1 MSTWTAVAFV
11 GTSVGIYSNG
21 TPAGAGIAVVIA
33 LSVILAALY
42 VLERSG
48 NQRPSI
54 RRVLIA
60 TGAPLLLTFGLILVS
75 EIVQRF

>member
-1 MSTWTAVAFV
+1 
-11 GTSVGIYSNG
+11 
-21 TPAGAGIAVVIA
+21 VIA

-60 TGAPLLLTFGLILVS
+60 TGAPLLLTFGFILVS
-75 EIVQRF
+75 EIVQRL